1 MQQQKTASA
10 SESIE
15 VSDPHHEPSMSSL
28 SVVLCTR
35 FEKNDLFGNMSAL
48 YIVMEHTSEK
58 RHRAHRHLFSPR
70 ERAYFTTPIR
80 PVRFAY
86 TRRIF
91 IFITTSCAP
100 ESTDFLSPHRCE
112 SILTRSRLWRFRKL
126 INLQNL
132 SYFLHSLPLFHDF
145 HVGGT
150 YILTNFMSRLDSIF
164 TFHKIYSVLC
174 V

>member
-1 MQQQKTASA
+1 MQQQKRALASA
-10 SESIE
+10 NIKIP
-15 VSDPHHEPSMSSL
+15 DPRHEPSTSSL

-58 RHRAHRHLFSPR
+58 RHRAHLFTPCKR
-70 ERAYFTTPIR
+70 TYFTVPVR

-86 TRRIF
+86 MRNIYFYYNHLPRQP
-91 IFITTSCAP
+91 S

-126 INLQNL
+126 INPQNL
-132 SYFLHSLPLFHDF
+132 SYFLHSL
-145 HVGGT
+145 
-150 YILTNFMSRLDSIF
+150 S
-164 TFHKIYSVLC
+164 
-174 V
+174 